1 MDIGTISSRYAKA
14 LLRYALECKAEE
26 SVYQQALVLSR
37 TMMQVRELDKAL
49 LNPVLDKATK
59 LSLLT
64 EAAGGTSHEAF
75 IRFIDL
81 LFRQR
86 RERYLLFILHSFVNL
101 YRRHQRIYV
110 SQLVTA
116 VPLDEMTEQ
125 RLRDMIA
132 KATTGTVEL
141 DIQVNQDILGGF
153 ILQWDNLRLDASVKG
168 QLRQVR
174 KELGR

>member
-26 SVYQQALVLSR
+26 SVYQQALALSR

-64 EAAGGTSHEAF
+64 EAAGGTLHEAF

-81 LFRQR
+81 LFSHH
-86 RERYLLFILHSFVNL
+86 RERHLLFVLHSFVGL

-110 SQLVTA
+110 GQLTTA
-116 VPLDEMTEQ
+116 VPLDKPTEQ
-125 RLRDMIA
+125 HLRDMIA
-132 KATTGTVEL
+132 QAVKGTIEFDL
-141 DIQVNQDILGGF
+141 HIDEDILGGF
-153 ILQWDNLRLDASVKG
+153 ILQLDDRRLDASVKG
-168 QLRQVR
+168 QLRHLQ